1 MTCLFVL
8 IDIRHEPQKVDVE
21 FLTWL
26 GEHQVPFAIV
36 FTKADKLGKV
46 KGEQMVSSYKRFLL
60 KDWEE
65 LPPLFVTSAEKG
77 EGRDALID
85 FISKTNL
92 SIKEAEASGV
102 APEEAIEEE
111 KRNEISEERMD
122 SSSEEDT
129 TRQIEGEKYESQ
141 TDGHR

>member
-1 MTCLFVL
+1 
-8 IDIRHEPQKVDVE
+8 
-21 FLTWL
+21 
-26 GEHQVPFAIV
+26 
-36 FTKADKLGKV
+36 
-46 KGEQMVSSYKRFLL
+46 MVSSYKRFLL

-129 TRQIEGEKYESQ
+129 TRQIEGEI
-141 TDGHR
+141 